1 LYLNIHKMEL
11 IFASQNQNKL
21 IEIQSKLTKE
31 IKLLGLKELNF
42 FEELPETGKTILDN
56 ALQKARFIFQKYGK
70 NCFADDTGLEIECL
84 NNLPGVD
91 TAHYAGPERNADLNM
106 NKVLNEMQNQLN
118 RNARFV
124 TVFALILNEK
134 EYLFEGEIKGR
145 IANEKRGSKGFGYDP
160 LFIPE
165 HYELSFAEMDMELK
179 NTMSHR
185 ARALTQMLNFLKK
198 G

>member
-1 LYLNIHKMEL
+1 M
-11 IFASQNQNKL
+11 
-21 IEIQSKLTKE
+21 
-31 IKLLGLKELNF
+31 
-42 FEELPETGKTILDN
+42 
-56 ALQKARFIFQKYGK
+56 
-70 NCFADDTGLEIECL
+70 
-84 NNLPGVD
+84 D